1 MLLEFI
7 YKNTTNIKLNIKIFK
22 KKYKMSPLKKRIPLL
37 MFFIIFSII
46 FIAIAFQLLSPKKT
60 LKIFNPVDVNPDL
73 VDSTVQHISKYHTIA
88 PFRFVNQNGDTITE
102 KDYEGKVYVA
112 EFFFTTCQSICV
124 PMNEN
129 MLLVQKAIE
138 KNNKAKILSFTV
150 MPEIDSVAT
159 LKKYEQKK
167 GINSKKWNLLTGKKE
182 AIYFLARKSFLVVKT
197 QPNESFYDMVH
208 TENFVLVDAKKRIRG
223 FYDGT
228 KKKEIKQLIKDI
240 NWLTTNKD
248 EQ

>member
-1 MLLEFI
+1 
-7 YKNTTNIKLNIKIFK
+7 
-22 KKYKMSPLKKRIPLL
+22 
-37 MFFIIFSII
+37 
-46 FIAIAFQLLSPKKT
+46 
-60 LKIFNPVDVNPDL
+60 
-73 VDSTVQHISKYHTIA
+73 VDSTVQHVSKYHTIA
-88 PFRFVNQNGDTITE
+88 SFKFINQNGDTITE
-102 KDYEGKVYVA
+102 KDYEDKVYVT

-138 KNNKAKILSFTV
+138 KNDKAKILSFTV
-150 MPEIDSVAT
+150 FPEIDDVAT

-182 AIYFLARKSFLVVKT
+182 DIYFLARKSFLVVKT
-197 QPNESFYDMVH
+197 DPSESFYDMVH

-228 KKKEIKQLIKDI
+228 KKEEIERLIEDM
-240 NWLTTNKD
+240 NWLTTTKE

>member
-1 MLLEFI
+1 
-7 YKNTTNIKLNIKIFK
+7 
-22 KKYKMSPLKKRIPLL
+22 MSEIKKRIPLII
-37 MFFIIFSII
+37 FFVIFSIV
-46 FIAIAFQLLSPKKT
+46 FVTLAFHLLSPKKT
-60 LKIFNPVDVNPDL
+60 LKIFNPSDVNTEL

-88 PFRFVNQNGDTITE
+88 PFKFLNQNGDTITE
-102 KDYEGKVYVA
+102 KDYEGKVYVT

-129 MLLVQKAIE
+129 MLIIQKAIE
-138 KNNKAKILSFTV
+138 KNDKAKILSFTV
-150 MPEIDSVAT
+150 MPEIDDIAT

-182 AIYFLARKSFLVVKT
+182 DIYFLARKSFLVVKT
-197 QPNESFYDMVH
+197 DPSESFYDMVH
-208 TENFVLVDAKKRIRG
+208 TENFVLVDTKKRIRG

-228 KKKEIKQLIKDI
+228 KKEEIEKLIEDI
-240 NWLTTNKD
+240 NWLTNTKE

>member
-1 MLLEFI
+1 
-7 YKNTTNIKLNIKIFK
+7 
-22 KKYKMSPLKKRIPLL
+22 MSEIKKRIPLIV
-37 MFFIIFSII
+37 FFVIFSIV
-46 FIAIAFQLLSPKKT
+46 FVTLALRFLTPKKT
-60 LKIFNPVDVNPDL
+60 LKIFNPSDVNPEL
-73 VDSTVQHISKYHTIA
+73 VDSTVQHVSKYHTIA
-88 PFRFVNQNGDTITE
+88 PFKFINQNGDTITE
-102 KDYEGKVYVA
+102 KDYENKVYVT

-138 KNNKAKILSFTV
+138 KNDKAKILSFTV
-150 MPEIDSVAT
+150 MPEIDSVET

-182 AIYFLARKSFLVVKT
+182 DIYFLARKSFLVVKT
-197 QPNESFYDMVH
+197 DPIESFYDMVH

-228 KKKEIKQLIKDI
+228 KKEEIERLIEDM
-240 NWLTTNKD
+240 NWLTATKE

>member
-1 MLLEFI
+1 MSEI
-7 YKNTTNIKLNIKIFK
+7 KNK
-22 KKYKMSPLKKRIPLL
+22 KPLIL
-37 MFFIIFSII
+37 FYFIFSIV
-46 FIAIAFQLLSPKKT
+46 FISLAYYFLKPKKT
-60 LKIFNPVDVNPDL
+60 LKIFNPIDVNPEL

-88 PFRFVNQNGDTITE
+88 PFKFLNQNGDTITE
-102 KDYEGKVYVA
+102 KDYEGKVYVT

-138 KNNKAKILSFTV
+138 KNDKAKILSFTV
-150 MPEIDSVAT
+150 MPEIDSIET

-182 AIYFLARKSFLVVKT
+182 DIYFLARKSFLVVKT
-197 QPNESFYDMVH
+197 QPSESFYDMVH
-208 TENFVLVDAKKRIRG
+208 TENFVLVDTKKRIRG

-228 KKKEIKQLIKDI
+228 KKEEIKKLIEDI
-240 NWLTTNKD
+240 NWLTNSKE

>member
-1 MLLEFI
+1 
-7 YKNTTNIKLNIKIFK
+7 
-22 KKYKMSPLKKRIPLL
+22 MSEIKKRIPLII
-37 MFFIIFSII
+37 FFVIFSIV
-46 FIAIAFQLLSPKKT
+46 FVTLAFHFLTPKKT
-60 LKIFNPVDVNPDL
+60 LKIFNPSDVNPEL
-73 VDSTVQHISKYHTIA
+73 VDSTVQHVSKYHTIA
-88 PFRFVNQNGDTITE
+88 SFKFINQNGDTITE
-102 KDYEGKVYVA
+102 KDYEDKVYVT

-138 KNNKAKILSFTV
+138 KNDKAKILSFTV
-150 MPEIDSVAT
+150 FPEIDDVAT

-182 AIYFLARKSFLVVKT
+182 DIYFLARKSFLVVKT
-197 QPNESFYDMVH
+197 DPSESFYDMVH

-228 KKKEIKQLIKDI
+228 KKEEIERLIEDM
-240 NWLTTNKD
+240 NWLTTTKE